1 MQRLFPLLLTGLMV
15 LCLSSQAQRKEG
27 TASYYHPK
35 FEGRKTASG
44 EVFSNKDMTAAS
56 NHYPLG
62 TLVRVTNKKNGKS
75 VLVRINDRMGTKH
88 RLIDLTEKAAQE
100 LCFKEQGLCT
110 VVVED
115 TDGKLQE
122 VLTVPEDSVAGNDK

>member
-1 MQRLFPLLLTGLMV
+1 MGF
-15 LCLSSQAQRKEG
+15 CISAQAQRKEG

-35 FEGRKTASG
+35 FEGRKTANG
-44 EVFSNKDMTAAS
+44 EHFSNKAMTAAS

-62 TLVRVTNKKNGKS
+62 TVVRVTNKKNGKS
-75 VLVRINDRMGTKH
+75 VLLRINDRMGTKH
-88 RLIDLTEKAAQE
+88 RLIDVTEKAARE

-115 TDGKLQE
+115 VDEKLQE
-122 VLTVPEDSVAGNDK
+122 VPRVPEDSVAGNNQ